1 MTKLQRKITY
11 KKLILRIIFI
21 TLTITLS
28 LGFIY
33 AEFMKKDAIEKL
45 MKVDAKKT
53 TQLVFEA
60 LYSAMERGW
69 TRQDLKVIIERLQ
82 NVQKNI
88 SVDVYR
94 SAVVSQKFGVI
105 DENDIAISQNNYV
118 QKALENHEI
127 LNIKDNAQID
137 YYYPLIA
144 KQECLKCHTNAKQ
157 KDVLGVIAIAY
168 PIDDLKVSLSSFIN
182 FFILFVLM
190 FSATLF
196 IALFLEFDRHLV
208 RPIKNFIHS
217 INLISNEKDISKRV
231 TQHNNIQEIHSMQE
245 VFNQM
250 LDTLEYQ
257 FYNDD
262 LTHLPNRK
270 KLIEKIAENHSGVLM
285 VLNIDKFQEV
295 NDLYGDKIG
304 NEVLISIAN
313 ILKENI
319 YDDAILFKLHADE
332 YAVYYED
339 HLDYD
344 EIKSFAAHLVQVI
357 DNHMFTINHND
368 IFINITNG
376 LAFGNENLLNNADI
390 ALRLAKKRKTKYLI
404 YDSSM
409 NIEHEYEQNLKWTKK
424 IKDAIEEDRI
434 TPLFQPIVD
443 AQTKKIVKY
452 EALMRMKD
460 HNGEY
465 ISPIHFLELAKKNK
479 LYTRLTQIILKK
491 SFETFKDSDL
501 QVSVNLSVEDIM
513 NEQVYKCI
521 IDSLKQYNF
530 KDRIVFEIIE
540 SEGIENFEEV
550 HNFIQEVKTY
560 GAKISIDDFGT
571 GYSNFEYLMKL
582 KVDYI
587 KIDASMIKDIDTNHN
602 SQMVTE
608 TIISFA
614 QKMNI
619 KTVAEFIHSQ
629 NVYDKVKEMGIDY
642 GQGYFFGA
650 PQEL

>member
-1 MTKLQRKITY
+1 
-11 KKLILRIIFI
+11 
-21 TLTITLS
+21 
-28 LGFIY
+28 
-33 AEFMKKDAIEKL
+33 MKKDAIEKL